1 MTGSVAGA
9 GPGAVRWEDVGFA
22 YPDAAPVLD
31 GIDLEVADGE
41 VALLVGDS
49 GSGKSTLLR
58 TVNALVPRSTG
69 GRFRGRIVV
78 GDLDVGGKRPR
89 DMAGTV
95 GFVHQDPE
103 AQVVVD
109 EVEHDVAFALEN
121 LGVAGPE
128 MRRRVEEVL
137 DAVGIAH
144 LRHRSPATLSGGE
157 RQRAAVAGALAAGPA
172 VLVLDEP
179 TSMLDPQGADD
190 VLAAV
195 ARLADDLG
203 TTVVLAEHR
212 LERAGP
218 MADRAVVLA
227 GGRVARHGPPG
238 AVLGDLPGAPP
249 VAHLG
254 HLLGWDPVPLT
265 VREAR
270 RHARTS
276 AAQLS
281 EPIGGSALEG
291 AHGLPPAPGD
301 LLVAARGVAV
311 GHEGAT
317 PVVDRIDLEL
327 RAGEVVALLGRNG
340 AGKTTLL
347 RALADLAPPLRGTI
361 DRRERVALLP
371 QDPSSL
377 LFSATVRAEVAET
390 CRLLGQDEDDVDR
403 WIERLALTPL
413 AARHPRSL
421 STGERQRV
429 AVAAVAVG
437 GAPTL
442 LLDEPTRGIDAA
454 SRAALE
460 AAVTEHAAG
469 GGAVVIATHDVE
481 LAARCATRVVV
492 LGGGEV
498 VADGPARDVLSGS
511 LFAPQVLRVLPP
523 FLTVAEVEAALARG
537 GSR

>member
-1 MTGSVAGA
+1 MSGRGSV
-9 GPGAVRWEDVGFA
+9 VWDDVGFA
-22 YPDAAPVLD
+22 YPEGAPVLD
-31 GIDLEVADGE
+31 GVDLEVADGE
-41 VALLVGDS
+41 VVVLVGDS

-69 GRFRGRIVV
+69 GRFRGRVVV
-78 GDLDVGGKRPR
+78 GGTEVAGLRPR

-121 LGVAGPE
+121 LGVPGPE

-218 MADRAVVLA
+218 MADRAVVLGA
-227 GGRVARHGPPG
+227 GRVVAAGPPG
-238 AVLGDLPGAPP
+238 SVLGELPGAPP

-265 VREAR
+265 VRDAR
-270 RHARTS
+270 RLARAHPLDTASFERFTTVTVGNRSNLASS
-276 AAQLS
+276 A
-281 EPIGGSALEG
+281 
-291 AHGLPPAPGD
+291 APGD
-301 LLVAARGVAV
+301 V
-311 GHEGAT
+311 
-317 PVVDRIDLEL
+317 
-327 RAGEVVALLGRNG
+327 
-340 AGKTTLL
+340 
-347 RALADLAPPLRGTI
+347 
-361 DRRERVALLP
+361 
-371 QDPSSL
+371 
-377 LFSATVRAEVAET
+377 
-390 CRLLGQDEDDVDR
+390 
-403 WIERLALTPL
+403 
-413 AARHPRSL
+413 
-421 STGERQRV
+421 
-429 AVAAVAVG
+429 
-437 GAPTL
+437 
-442 LLDEPTRGIDAA
+442 
-454 SRAALE
+454 
-460 AAVTEHAAG
+460 
-469 GGAVVIATHDVE
+469 
-481 LAARCATRVVV
+481 
-492 LGGGEV
+492 
-498 VADGPARDVLSGS
+498 
-511 LFAPQVLRVLPP
+511 
-523 FLTVAEVEAALARG
+523 
-537 GSR
+537 

>member
-1 MTGSVAGA
+1 MSGGLGA
-9 GPGAVRWEDVGFA
+9 GAVRWEDVGFA
-22 YPDAAPVLD
+22 YPDAAPVFD
-31 GIDLEVADGE
+31 GIELEVADGE

-69 GRFRGRIVV
+69 GRFRGRVVV
-78 GDLDVGGKRPR
+78 GAVDVSGQRPR
-89 DMAGTV
+89 DLAGAV

-121 LGVAGPE
+121 LGVPAAE

-203 TTVVLAEHR
+203 TTVVMAEHR

-227 GGRVARHGPPG
+227 GGRVARVGAPG
-238 AVLGDLPGAPP
+238 TVLADLPGAPP

-265 VREAR
+265 VRDAR
-270 RHARTS
+270 RHARST
-276 AAQLS
+276 
-281 EPIGGSALEG
+281 P
-291 AHGLPPAPGD
+291 LPP
-301 LLVAARGVAV
+301 
-311 GHEGAT
+311 
-317 PVVDRIDLEL
+317 EL
-327 RAGEVVALLGRNG
+327 G
-340 AGKTTLL
+340 
-347 RALADLAPPLRGTI
+347 
-361 DRRERVALLP
+361 
-371 QDPSSL
+371 
-377 LFSATVRAEVAET
+377 
-390 CRLLGQDEDDVDR
+390 
-403 WIERLALTPL
+403 
-413 AARHPRSL
+413 
-421 STGERQRV
+421 
-429 AVAAVAVG
+429 
-437 GAPTL
+437 
-442 LLDEPTRGIDAA
+442 
-454 SRAALE
+454 
-460 AAVTEHAAG
+460 
-469 GGAVVIATHDVE
+469 
-481 LAARCATRVVV
+481 
-492 LGGGEV
+492 
-498 VADGPARDVLSGS
+498 
-511 LFAPQVLRVLPP
+511 
-523 FLTVAEVEAALARG
+523 
-537 GSR
+537 